1 MALFLFLIWGP
12 IMLAAGF
19 AITLRW
25 TLLRAVPRLTTRDA
39 ILTAIAGGV
48 PLLVMLVLRGA
59 QMGWVP
65 MLWQSLEARAATP
78 LVLGI
83 VGVVL
88 LSVVSRP
95 ARPRSTARLAPR
107 TARTFLRP
115 RQPISLAALTA
126 LAVALAITAGT
137 ASEVDELGRYTRF
150 SITLGTSGHSAS
162 SDIYG
167 WYYSFPSLVLLAVLL
182 VITALAWMSL
192 PRPAWGEDVDLDTA
206 VRRTRAGNIAR
217 VSCGAVLLH
226 LAVVFG
232 SLGGTASI
240 AMSTSEGG
248 LGTISLG
255 TPFAAMGPALF
266 VAQEIATVIGVVLWM
281 LTALTAVPMTAR
293 RRVAAR
299 VS

>member
-19 AITLRW
+19 AIALRW
-25 TLLRAVPRLTTRDA
+25 TLLRAAPRLTTRDA

-48 PLLVMLVLRGA
+48 PLLVVLVLRGA

-78 LVLGI
+78 LALGI
-83 VGVVL
+83 VGVAL

-126 LAVALAITAGT
+126 LAVALAITAGA

-150 SITLGTSGHSAS
+150 SISLGTSGHSAS

-182 VITALAWMSL
+182 VITALAWMSI